1 MNRRELMLLLS
12 GAATCPIA
20 ARAQQRAMPARIG
33 WLVTGSIDSPEQRVA
48 IEVWRQALGELGY
61 VEGKNIVSDYRA
73 ADNRLE
79 RLPELARE
87 LVELK
92 VDLIVAGRR
101 RQALPLSRPPPRS
114 RSSYRQWAILS
125 VTGWSQAS
133 RGRGGILPAQPFSAR
148 NWCQSEWGSL
158 ENCSLIS
165 PALPFSGIP
174 AHTESAR

>member
-92 VDLIVAGRR
+92 VDLIVAGATPAGVAAQ
-101 RQALPLSRPPPRS
+101 QATTAIPIVVSAMGDPVSDGLVASLARPGGNITGTTFLGPELVPKRMGLLRELLPDLS
-114 RSSYRQWAILS
+114 
-125 VTGWSQAS
+125 
-133 RGRGGILPAQPFSAR
+133 
-148 NWCQSEWGSL
+148 SL
-158 ENCSLIS
+158 AVLWHPGAYGE
-165 PALPFSGIP
+165 
-174 AHTESAR
+174 R